1 MTTRSRAELQ
11 FLPAAL
17 EVLETPA
24 SPAGRAVAGTICL
37 FLVAALAWSVIGEV
51 DIVATAHGRVIP
63 AGKSKVV
70 QPLEAGVVKSIRV
83 QDGDQVT
90 AGQILFE
97 LDVTI
102 AAAERAR
109 IAHALRQAELDA
121 AGLRALH
128 DDLATGGGLGSFRAP
143 EGATAEEAET
153 AAAAAEAR
161 RDEQMAKLAALD
173 QQIAQKRAELE
184 ENAANIAKLQA
195 SLPWLEQKAELRRKL
210 LNMEFGNR
218 LAFLDAEQALTEARQ
233 EMIVLQRRGPEMEA
247 AIGALARQREQA
259 RAAYAH
265 QVLKDL
271 AEAEEKVAGLHQ
283 QLVQAAHKAEQ
294 TVLTAPISGT
304 VQQLAVHTVGGV
316 VTPAQA
322 LLTVV
327 PDDAPVLIEA
337 VVENRDIGFVHA
349 GQDVAVK
356 VQTFDFT
363 RYGLLHGRV
372 VDVSRD
378 QVAPEQRWALRDEA
392 ERTNGQE
399 GNGTRPSGTS
409 YVAHVAL
416 DSAQM
421 MVDGREQMISP
432 GMMVISE
439 IKSGRR
445 RIISYLLSPLQR
457 YAHDGM
463 RER

>member
-37 FLVAALAWSVIGEV
+37 FLVAALAWSAIGEV
-51 DIVATAHGRVIP
+51 DIVATAQGTVIP

-70 QPLEAGVVKSIRV
+70 QPLEAGVVKSILV
-83 QDGDQVT
+83 QDGDHVT
-90 AGQILFE
+90 AGQVLFA

-109 IAHALRQAELDA
+109 IAHALLQAELDA

-128 DDLATGGGLGSFRAP
+128 DDLATGAGLGGFRAP

-153 AAAAAEAR
+153 SLAAAEAR
-161 RDEQMAKLAALD
+161 RDEQVAKLAALD

-233 EMIVLQRRGPEMEA
+233 ETMVLQRRTPEMEA
-247 AIGALARQREQA
+247 AIGALVRQREQT

-265 QVLKDL
+265 AVLKDL
-271 AEAEEKVAGLHQ
+271 AEAEEKAAGLAQ

-294 TVLTAPISGT
+294 TVLSAPISGT

-316 VTPAQA
+316 VTPAQV

-363 RYGLLHGRV
+363 RYGLLHGHV

-378 QVAPEQRWALRDEA
+378 QVAPEQRAAHEGSGAVRGREA
-392 ERTNGQE
+392 DGA
-399 GNGTRPSGTS
+399 RPDGPD
-409 YVAHVAL
+409 YLAHVAL
-416 DSAQM
+416 DRMRM
-421 MVDGREQMISP
+421 MVDGHEQVIAP
-432 GMMVISE
+432 GMGVIAE

-445 RIISYLLSPLQR
+445 SIISYLLSPLQR